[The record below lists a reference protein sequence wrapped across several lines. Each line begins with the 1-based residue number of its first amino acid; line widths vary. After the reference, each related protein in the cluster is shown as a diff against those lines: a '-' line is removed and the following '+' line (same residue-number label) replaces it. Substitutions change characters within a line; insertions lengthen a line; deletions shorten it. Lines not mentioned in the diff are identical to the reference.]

1 MIDIIIIGGGT
12 AGMTAG
18 LYSIRSGKSVLIL
31 EGENIG
37 GQIAY
42 SPRVENYPSRRE
54 MSGAEFSE
62 DLFSQITDLGV
73 AFEFENVVKVEKKG
87 EVFFV
92 ETEYNTYESKAVIIA
107 TGVKHR
113 HFGFE
118 NENALIGKGI
128 SYCALCDGAFYEG
141 EDVVLIGDAN
151 TALQY
156 AILLSNYCKKVTVV
170 TLFDKFFAD
179 RVLVDRVLAK
189 ENIEVFHNK
198 ELIEYVGENELEGL
212 RFKDK
217 DNNGEIFEIKTKGV
231 FVAIGQVPNNEKFKN
246 LVDLDPSG
254 FIIAS
259 ESCKTKTPG
268 LFVAG
273 DCRTKLV
280 RQLTTAVNDGAISA
294 TNAVRFIDE

>member
-1 MIDIIIIGGGT
+1 M
-12 AGMTAG
+12 
-18 LYSIRSGKSVLIL
+18 
-31 EGENIG
+31 
-37 GQIAY
+37 
-42 SPRVENYPSRRE
+42 
-54 MSGAEFSE
+54 
-62 DLFSQITDLGV
+62 
-73 AFEFENVVKVEKKG
+73 
-87 EVFFV
+87 
-92 ETEYNTYESKAVIIA
+92 
-107 TGVKHR
+107 
-113 HFGFE
+113 
-118 NENALIGKGI
+118 
-128 SYCALCDGAFYEG
+128 
-141 EDVVLIGDAN
+141 LIGDAN